1 MLKELIK
8 LANHLD
14 SIGLSK
20 EADYLDGIIKVSSST
35 VFNAEKRNYSER
47 GDSDYAYMT
56 RVAISFNRY
65 LTKMHNGNMSEYEKR
80 LLGFIAYE
88 GTKNA
93 SIFCIEG
100 IEGLGEEHKVLKCVF
115 EKLVNKSVPKVK
127 AKLKECIDVALSGS
141 SIYKSRGIGGFEK
154 EMKKQ
159 TNEIGSN
166 FVDLCREYDLEMKRL
181 EGRFKEKSASSDLE
195 EANMAAANLSLQN
208 PEFRSCRGV
217 ISEEQ
222 AEKAVK
228 DMEKLRSKIPR

>member
-14 SIGLSK
+14 SRGLRK
-20 EADYLDGIIKVSSST
+20 EADYLDHIIKLSSST
-35 VFNAEKRNYSER
+35 VFNAAKRNYSDR

-56 RVAISFNRY
+56 RVAISFSRY
-65 LTKMHNGNMSEYEKR
+65 LNKIDSGNMSEYEKR

-88 GTKNA
+88 NTKNA

-115 EKLVNKSVPKVK
+115 EKLADKSIPKVK
-127 AKLKECIDVALSGS
+127 TRLKECIDIALSGS
-141 SIYKSRGIGGFEK
+141 SIYKNSGIEGFEK

-159 TNEIGSN
+159 INEIGNN
-166 FVDLCREYDLEMKRL
+166 FVDLCRDYDLEMKRL
-181 EGRFKEKSASSDLE
+181 ESRFEEKSASSDLDK
-195 EANMAAANLSLQN
+195 ANMAAANLSLQN

-217 ISEEQ
+217 MSEEQ
-222 AEKAVK
+222 AQQAVK
-228 DMEKLRSKIPR
+228 DMEDLRGKIPR